1 MSAYNPARR
10 WQPAFYPFKKEKFS
24 RRILAK
30 IELCIKGP
38 LFGCRMCGNC
48 LLQETAFICPM
59 ECPKGMRNGPC
70 GGVTP
75 EKNCYVDE
83 TRKCIWY
90 AIYNRSLRTGREE
103 KLLEILPPLDWSKTG
118 TETWGDV
125 VRQIRKTGTGY
136 FIRSQLSRDKI
147 RKDEAWDKVFKTVR
161 QPGWWNGDSEYH
173 KPGYIEP
180 ASGLE
185 AKLRSCKF
193 VVATEITPPLSSNT
207 KKLINDIALV
217 KPWVS
222 AINFTDSS
230 SARPRMSSLACCK
243 TTFDNGAEPVLQI
256 AARDTTRTGLQSS
269 VIGINSLG
277 IKNILCITG
286 DNAIIGP
293 SPTSDMNFVDID
305 SVQMLWIL
313 RRMRDEGIYLDGRKM
328 KEPPKYF
335 LGAATSP
342 FASEPVLQA
351 IRDQKKVN
359 AGAQFFQTNLVFEPE
374 LLDPWLEQ
382 LDKRGILEKV
392 FILLGVAPMKSYKLA
407 EYLHTMV
414 PGVRLPHSVLNRMK
428 KAGEGAPEEGVRIAL
443 EIIDKVKN
451 KKGIN
456 GIHLMTLGWEGIVER
471 IVSES
476 GITDPPF
483 PLKGAN
489 SVH

>member
-1 MSAYNPARR
+1 MSGIKPARR

-24 RRILAK
+24 RRLLAK
-30 IELCIKGP
+30 FELCVKGP

-75 EKNCYVDE
+75 ERNCYVDE

-90 AIYNRSLRTGREE
+90 AIYNRSLKTGREE
-103 KLLEILPPLDWSKTG
+103 KLLEVLPPLDWSKTG

-125 VRQIRKTGTGY
+125 LRQVRKTGTGY
-136 FIRSQLSRDKI
+136 FIRSQLSSNKI
-147 RKDEAWDKVFKTVR
+147 RKNEAWEKVFKTVR
-161 QPGWWNGDSEYH
+161 QPEWWNGDSEYH
-173 KPGYIEP
+173 KPAYSEP

-185 AKLRSCKF
+185 AELRSGKF
-193 VVATEITPPLSSNT
+193 VIATEIAPPLSSNT
-207 KKLINDIALV
+207 KKLINDIASV

-243 TTFDNGAEPVLQI
+243 TAFDNGAEPVLQI

-277 IKNILCITG
+277 IKNILCVTG
-286 DNAIIGP
+286 DDAIIGP

-342 FASEPVLQA
+342 FASDPVLQA
-351 IRDQKKVN
+351 IKDQKKVN
-359 AGAQFFQTNLVFEPE
+359 AGAQFFQTNLVFEPG

-382 LDKRGILEKV
+382 LDKRGVLRKVHILM
-392 FILLGVAPMKSYKLA
+392 GVAPLKSYKLA
-407 EYLHTMV
+407 EYLHTKV
-414 PGVRLPHSVLNRMK
+414 PGVRLPRNVLNRME
-428 KAGEGAPEEGVRIAL
+428 KAGDGASEEGVKIAL

-451 KKGIN
+451 KKGIS
-456 GIHLMTLGWEGIVER
+456 GIHLMTLGWEEIVER
-471 IVSES
+471 IVRES
-476 GITDPPF
+476 GLWEGIST
-483 PLKGAN
+483 
-489 SVH
+489 

>member
-1 MSAYNPARR
+1 MSGINPARR
-10 WQPAFYPFKKEKFS
+10 WQPAFFPFKKEKFS
-24 RRILAK
+24 RRLLAR
-30 IELCIKGP
+30 IELCVKGP

-70 GGVTP
+70 GGITP

-103 KLLEILPPLDWSKTG
+103 KLLEVLPPLDWSMVG
-118 TETWGDV
+118 TETWGVV

-136 FIRSQLSRDKI
+136 FVRSLFSRDNNYKN
-147 RKDEAWDKVFKTVR
+147 EAWDKVFKTVR
-161 QPGWWNGDSEYH
+161 QPDWWKGDSEYH
-173 KPGYIEP
+173 KPAYSVP

-185 AKLRSCKF
+185 ARLREGKF
-193 VVATEITPPLSSNT
+193 VIATEITPPLSSNT
-207 KKLINDIALV
+207 KKLINEIASV

-243 TTFDNGAEPVLQI
+243 TAFDNGAEPVLQI

-277 IKNILCITG
+277 IKNILCVTG
-286 DNAIIGP
+286 DDAIIGP
-293 SPTSDMNFVDID
+293 SPTSNMNFVDID

-342 FASEPVLQA
+342 FASDPVLQA
-351 IRDQKKVN
+351 IKDQKKVN

-382 LDKRGILEKV
+382 LDKRGVLGKAHILM
-392 FILLGVAPMKSYKLA
+392 GVAPLKSFKLA
-407 EYLHTMV
+407 EYLHTKV
-414 PGVRLPHSVLNRMK
+414 PGVRLPQSVLNRME
-428 KAGEGAPEEGVRIAL
+428 KAGDGVHEEGVRIAL
-443 EIIDKVKN
+443 EIIDKIKS
-451 KKGIN
+451 KKGIS
-456 GIHLMTLGWEGIVER
+456 GIHLMTLGWEEIVGR
-471 IVSES
+471 IVTES
-476 GITDPPF
+476 GFDLPS
-483 PLKGAN
+483 PLRL
-489 SVH
+489 

>member
-1 MSAYNPARR
+1 MSGIKPARR
-10 WQPAFYPFKKEKFS
+10 WQPAFYPFKREKFTL
-24 RRILAK
+24 RVQAE

-83 TRKCIWY
+83 TRKCVWY

-103 KLLEILPPLDWSKTG
+103 KLLEVLPPLDWNKTG

-125 VRQIRKTGTGY
+125 VRQVRKTGTGY
-136 FIRSQLSRDKI
+136 FIRSQLSGDKI
-147 RKDEAWDKVFKTVR
+147 RKSEAWDKVFKTVR
-161 QPGWWNGDSEYH
+161 HPEWWNGDAEYH
-173 KPGYIEP
+173 KPAYSEP
-180 ASGLE
+180 VSGLE
-185 AKLRSCKF
+185 ARLREGKF
-193 VVATEITPPLSSNT
+193 VIATEITPPLSSNT
-207 KKLINDIALV
+207 KKLINDIASV

-243 TTFDNGAEPVLQI
+243 TAFDNGAEPVLQI

-277 IKNILCITG
+277 IKNILCVTG
-286 DNAIIGP
+286 DSAKIGP
-293 SPTSDMNFVDID
+293 SPISTMNFVDID

-335 LGAATSP
+335 LGAATAP
-342 FASEPVLQA
+342 FASDPVLQA
-351 IRDQKKVN
+351 IHDQKKVN

-382 LDKRGILEKV
+382 LDKRGVLDKV
-392 FILLGVAPMKSYKLA
+392 FILLGIAPLKSYKLA
-407 EYLHTMV
+407 EYLHTKV
-414 PGVRLPHSVLNRMK
+414 PGVRLPQSVLSRME
-428 KAGEGAPEEGVRIAL
+428 KAGDGAPEEGVRIAL
-443 EIIDKVKN
+443 EMIEKVKN
-451 KKGIN
+451 KKGIS
-456 GIHLMTLGWEGIVER
+456 GIHLMTLGWEEIVER
-471 IVSES
+471 IVRES
-476 GITDPPF
+476 GVCPPS
-483 PLKGAN
+483 PLKGG
-489 SVH
+489 